1 MTQDML
7 VAIDNATLLLA
18 QADGVLT
25 MGQAME
31 LEALAES
38 DDGRVPEH
46 LLDAVER
53 LFLYCCDHEG
63 QIQ

>member
-1 MTQDML
+1 VY
-7 VAIDNATLLLA
+7 VAIDNAELLLA
-18 QADGVLT
+18 AADGILT
-25 MGQAME
+25 QAEAFE

-53 LFLYCCDHEG
+53 LFLYLIAEDGFVH
-63 QIQ
+63 